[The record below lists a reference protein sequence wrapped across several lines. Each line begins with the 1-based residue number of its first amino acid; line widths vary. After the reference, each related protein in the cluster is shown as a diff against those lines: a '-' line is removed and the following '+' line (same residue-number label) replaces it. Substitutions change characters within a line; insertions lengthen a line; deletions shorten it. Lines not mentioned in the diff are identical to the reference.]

1 MFLFSAK
8 NSAGDSAISKKVPQ
22 KHIIH
27 NNNPLSR
34 APNVPKRA
42 QIARVQADA
51 QTRAEEKEGR
61 RENELCLR
69 TLSLAFLAA
78 FDLPL
83 FGWPAGLP
91 LPLPLPPPASIAS
104 RDPPSEPDPNRRGSF
119 NRRGRSWRTARF
131 LRDPKRERARLCR
144 AELGLASAGCHGG
157 GDGGFAFAAIA
168 GRESW
173 FWRRTKATTK
183 AMASSQQKK
192 VTAWASSGGG
202 LWCGVLTGEGARSRP
217 EMTCSRH
224 FLFSGGVV
232 FSRFPGKRNPSAQGR
247 ADP

>member
-1 MFLFSAK
+1 MLLFSAK

-27 NNNPLSR
+27 NNNPLSG
-34 APNVPKRA
+34 APNVLKRA
-42 QIARVQADA
+42 QIARVQAGA

-69 TLSLAFLAA
+69 TLSLAFLGA

-83 FGWPAGLP
+83 FGWPAG

-131 LRDPKRERARLCR
+131 FRDPKRERARLCR

-168 GRESW
+168 ERESW
-173 FWRRTKATTK
+173 FWRRTK

-192 VTAWASSGGG
+192 VTA
-202 LWCGVLTGEGARSRP
+202 
-217 EMTCSRH
+217 
-224 FLFSGGVV
+224 
-232 FSRFPGKRNPSAQGR
+232 
-247 ADP
+247 